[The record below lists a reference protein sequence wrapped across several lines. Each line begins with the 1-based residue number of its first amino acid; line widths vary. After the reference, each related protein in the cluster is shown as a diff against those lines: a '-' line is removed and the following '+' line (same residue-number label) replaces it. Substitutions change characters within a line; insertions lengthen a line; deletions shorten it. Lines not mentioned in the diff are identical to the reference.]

1 MRTIG
6 GDCWHFLT
14 LLLSLCVPSNGT
26 RNDHV
31 VILTI
36 TNESASAR
44 IYRCSISPRSIPRVS
59 NPWKAMADN
68 KTDTIAMNINHEI
81 GEETTV
87 SNTGVR
93 IKIMIWVVWHT
104 LIHLKEHYGI
114 GRTYIR
120 VSSRF

>member
-1 MRTIG
+1 M
-6 GDCWHFLT
+6 
-14 LLLSLCVPSNGT
+14 S
-26 RNDHV
+26 
-31 VILTI
+31 
-36 TNESASAR
+36 
-44 IYRCSISPRSIPRVS
+44 
-59 NPWKAMADN
+59 DN
-68 KTDTIAMNINHEI
+68 KTNTNAMSLNHKI
-81 GEETTV
+81 GEETTI